1 MLAGEVL
8 PQINELKVSHAFHT
22 PAVMDAVMA
31 STTLVELLSELR
43 ATLSLPKDAQDAMD
57 SWMTDLPTFGG
68 DGPAGGTDC
77 VWSWDADNL
86 LVGRDILEFSIVSR
100 AEYLNP

>member
-1 MLAGEVL
+1 ML
-8 PQINELKVSHAFHT
+8 PQINELKVSHAFQT
-22 PAVMDAVMA
+22 PAVMA

>member
-1 MLAGEVL
+1 M
-8 PQINELKVSHAFHT
+8 PYKHA
-22 PAVMDAVMA
+22 AEMDAVMA

-43 ATLSLPKDAQDAMD
+43 ETLSLPEDAQDAMS
-57 SWMTDLPTFGG
+57 SWMTKLPTFGG
-68 DGPAGGTDC
+68 GAPPGGTDC

-100 AEYLNP
+100 AGYLNP